1 MMNADFQTDIEP
13 ALACLRNS
21 GILLYPTD
29 TIWGI
34 GCDATNAAAVE
45 KIFRIKQRDPSKSL
59 IILLAD
65 QRDILKYIAA
75 PDPELFDYL
84 DTLQQPTTII
94 YEDAIGLADGV
105 AAADGSV
112 GIRLVQD
119 PFCRHLIKRLGH
131 PLVSTSANV
140 SGDPAPRKFSEISAA
155 VKKAVDHVVDYRQ
168 SDETLAQP
176 SLLVRWTATGPQE
189 LRRPS

>member
-1 MMNADFQTDIEP
+1 MTTAFQPDIEP
-13 ALACLRNS
+13 ALACLRN
-21 GILLYPTD
+21 GGVLLYPTD

-34 GCDATNAAAVE
+34 GCDATNPEAVE
-45 KIFRIKQRDPSKSL
+45 KIFRIKKRDPAKSL

-84 DTLQQPTTII
+84 DALQEPTTII

-105 AAADGSV
+105 AAADGSI
-112 GIRLVQD
+112 GIRLTTD

-131 PLVSTSANV
+131 PLVSTSANF
-140 SGDPAPRKFSEISAA
+140 SGSAAPTHFSEISTALRE
-155 VKKAVDHVVDYRQ
+155 AVDYVVHYRQ
-168 SDETLAQP
+168 NDMQSARP
-176 SLLVRWTATGPQE
+176 SQLVRWTSTGPQP
-189 LRRPS
+189 LARPS